1 MRAKWITE
9 TSRKAKGSSSMEA
22 VSVAGFRRLYIQH
35 TAAPDNYLTHKKA
48 NKSRG
53 RKNAAMWPAGS
64 HWNSVC
70 VADNLFYG
78 PEEVRQEQLT
88 AGEETV
94 FCCFFFFVG
103 GEGGGHMGGKQSGFV
118 YHPFSE
124 KGFWFSY
131 LFFLFKI
138 QTFIWEAG
146 CKKTIKKKKH
156 TQNTLKAKL
165 CHSINANCKMFPL

>member
-35 TAAPDNYLTHKKA
+35 TAAPDNCLTHKKA

-64 HWNSVC
+64 GWNSVC

-94 FCCFFFFVG
+94 FCCCLV
-103 GEGGGHMGGKQSGFV
+103 GEGVTWEENKVVLFTILSVRKDSDSLICSSYLRFRHSFGKQAV
-118 YHPFSE
+118 
-124 KGFWFSY
+124 KND
-131 LFFLFKI
+131 
-138 QTFIWEAG
+138 
-146 CKKTIKKKKH
+146 KKKKH
-156 TQNTLKAKL
+156 TKHTEGQTL
-165 CHSINANCKMFPL
+165 SFYQR